1 MFWISGFF
9 FTQAFLTGAMQNYA
23 RKYTIPIDLLGYEFE
38 VQKVTPLTQQY
49 DIKLVICLSKKN
61 LQNLYIKVQYNQII
75 FLFLMF
81 CKVCNSC
88 LTIFR
93 TFVMSISGTNNSVL
107 FLC

>member
-38 VQKVTPLTQQY
+38 VQQY
-49 DIKLVICLSKKN
+49 DIKSVICLSKKN
-61 LQNLYIKVQYNQII
+61 LQNLYTKVQYNQII
-75 FLFLMF
+75 FLFFMF
-81 CKVCNSC
+81 CKVCNSW

-93 TFVMSISGTNNSVL
+93 TFVMSISSTNNPVL

>member
-23 RKYTIPIDLLGYEFE
+23 RKYTIPIDLLGYKFE
-38 VQKVTPLTQQY
+38 VQQY
-49 DIKLVICLSKKN
+49 DIKSVICLSKKN
-61 LQNLYIKVQYNQII
+61 LQNLYTKVQYNQII
-75 FLFLMF
+75 FLFFMF
-81 CKVCNSC
+81 YKVCNSW

-93 TFVMSISGTNNSVL
+93 TFVMSISSTNNPVL